1 MTSTSTASSADGLAP
16 AGPRDSRPA
25 PRAATSDGASAARP
39 GRRRR
44 RGGEGLLVRYAFIAP
59 AVLYLLLFYGYPIV
73 KNVVMSFQ
81 AYDFSTFFNGSAP
94 FVGLDNYATALSN
107 PIFLK
112 ALANTGLF
120 TVGSIIGQFVI
131 GLALSLYFRKHF
143 PLSGV
148 LRSLLLLP
156 WLLPMI
162 VSAAVWRWILEQD
175 SGVLNRFLESI
186 GLISEPIGWLTSSDT
201 ALIAVIM
208 VNIWLGIPFNVALLY
223 SGLQA
228 IPEELY
234 EAGQLDGATGWKA
247 FRHIT
252 LPLLRPVVSVVLL
265 LGVIYTIKVLDLII
279 GLTGGGPAN
288 ATQTLA
294 TRSYELSFLEFD
306 FGQGAALSNVLILI
320 ALLFSVVYLRANA
333 RAAKNG

>member
-1 MTSTSTASSADGLAP
+1 MTSTSTASSADGLTAV
-16 AGPRDSRPA
+16 GPRATRRS
-25 PRAATSDGASAARP
+25 PRADAADGTPAERP
-39 GRRRR
+39 ERRRR
-44 RGGEGLLVRYAFIAP
+44 RSGEGVLVRYAFIAP

-131 GLALSLYFRKHF
+131 GLGLSLYFRKHF

-175 SGVLNRFLESI
+175 SGVLNRFLETI
-186 GLISEPIGWLTSSDT
+186 GLISEPIGWLTSTDT

-208 VNIWLGIPFNVALLY
+208 VNIWLGSP
-223 SGLQA
+223 STWRCCT
-228 IPEELY
+228 
-234 EAGQLDGATGWKA
+234 AGCRRSRRSSTRRASSTARPAGRPSATS
-247 FRHIT
+247 RC
-252 LPLLRPVVSVVLL
+252 RCC
-265 LGVIYTIKVLDLII
+265 
-279 GLTGGGPAN
+279 GPWSAWCCCWGSS
-288 ATQTLA
+288 
-294 TRSYELSFLEFD
+294 TRS
-306 FGQGAALSNVLILI
+306 
-320 ALLFSVVYLRANA
+320 RCWT
-333 RAAKNG
+333 

>member
-1 MTSTSTASSADGLAP
+1 MTSTSTASSADGLTAV
-16 AGPRDSRPA
+16 GPRGNRPA
-25 PRAATSDGASAARP
+25 PRASTADGASPARP

-44 RGGEGLLVRYAFIAP
+44 RGGEGFLVRYAFIAP

-131 GLALSLYFRKHF
+131 GLGLSLYFRKHF

-186 GLISEPIGWLTSSDT
+186 GLISAPIGWLTSSDT
-201 ALIAVIM
+201 ALVAVIM

-234 EAGQLDGATGWKA
+234 EAGQLDGATGWKS

>member
-1 MTSTSTASSADGLAP
+1 MTTASASASPSGPGRAPGPAPASDPAPAAADGRRTAARRGRVTRDDVVRYLFVAP
-16 AGPRDSRPA
+16 AA
-25 PRAATSDGASAARP
+25 
-39 GRRRR
+39 
-44 RGGEGLLVRYAFIAP
+44 LYVLVF
-59 AVLYLLLFYGYPIV
+59 FGYPIV
-73 KNVVMSFQ
+73 KNLVMGFQ
-81 AYDFSTFFNGSAP
+81 AYDFTTFFTGQAP
-94 FVGLDNYATALSN
+94 FVGLQNYTDTVTD
-107 PIFLK
+107 PIFLR
-112 ALANTGLF
+112 ALRNTGLF
-120 TVGSIIGQFVI
+120 TVGSILGQFVI
-131 GLALSLYFRKHF
+131 GMGLSLYFRRRF
-143 PLSGV
+143 PLSSV

-162 VSAAVWRWILEQD
+162 VSAAVWRWIFEQD
-175 SGVLNRFLESI
+175 SGVLNRVLSGL
-186 GLISEPIGWLTSSDT
+186 GLISEPIGWLTTSDT
-201 ALIAVIM
+201 ALLSVII

-234 EAGQLDGATGWKA
+234 EAGQLDGATGAKS

-252 LPLLRPVVSVVLL
+252 LPLLRPVVGVVLL

-294 TRSYELSFLEFD
+294 TRSYEMSFIEFD
-306 FGQGAALSNVLILI
+306 FGRGAALSNILI
-320 ALLFSVVYLRANA
+320 VIALVFTIVYLRATA